1 MISTVHNTV
10 VSRLTLVVACA
21 AALGVSS
28 GASFAQEMPAS
39 APNATEQIIVTPPQF
54 NITRTP
60 VPDAASHGFAR
71 AQATS
76 ISLPVSYSDLDLSTP
91 AGMNELEKRLT
102 VTATGICREL
112 NRRFPSDLYWSVTQ
126 FSPGRRFD
134 CVGNAVKDAMAQI
147 QTNQRLAF
155 LSASR

>member
-1 MISTVHNTV
+1 MISTVHKTV

-21 AALGVSS
+21 AAFGVSS
-28 GASFAQEMPAS
+28 GSAFAQEMPAS
-39 APNATEQIIVTPPQF
+39 DPNATEQVIVTPPQF

-60 VPDAASHGFAR
+60 VPNAASHGFAS

-91 AGMNELEKRLT
+91 AGMKELEKRLS

-112 NRRFPSDLYWSVTQ
+112 NRRFPSDLYWSVSQ
-126 FSPGRRFD
+126 FPPGRRFD
-134 CVGNAVKDAMAQI
+134 CVQNAVKDAMNQI
-147 QTNQRLAF
+147 QMNQRLTIA
-155 LSASR
+155 SASR